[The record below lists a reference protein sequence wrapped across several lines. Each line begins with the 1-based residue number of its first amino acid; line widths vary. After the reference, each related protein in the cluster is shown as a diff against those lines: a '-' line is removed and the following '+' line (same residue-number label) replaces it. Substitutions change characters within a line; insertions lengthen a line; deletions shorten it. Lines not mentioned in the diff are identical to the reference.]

1 MRIGELA
8 KATGVDVE
16 TIRYYEKAQLL
27 SAPTRSDNGYRAY
40 TQAHLERLAFIRH
53 CRALDIPLA
62 EVQRLLSFVD
72 SPQSDCGEIDQ
83 LIDAQL
89 AKVRARL
96 ASMQALERQLVALR
110 GQCSAPHRASEC
122 GILHDLVAA
131 AHGEACA
138 CHQGTKVVQP

>member
-1 MRIGELA
+1 MRIGELS

-27 SAPTRSDNGYRAY
+27 SAPTRSDNGYRTY

-62 EVQRLLSFVD
+62 DVQRLLSFVD
-72 SPQSDCGEIDQ
+72 SPQSDCGEIDL

-96 ASMQALERQLVALR
+96 ASMQALEKQLLQLR
-110 GQCSAPHRASEC
+110 ARCNGGHLTADGQRHC
-122 GILHDLVAA
+122 GILDELVAA

-138 CHQGTKVVQP
+138 CHAAG